1 MTQTRQEIKNITDY
15 TDMTW
20 KLIFNYYK
28 DKARNF
34 IYYRLHRQDKKYFTD
49 NTDKITNT
57 YFTTQIRQELF
68 YR

>member
-1 MTQTRQEIKNITDY
+1 
-15 TDMTW
+15 MTW